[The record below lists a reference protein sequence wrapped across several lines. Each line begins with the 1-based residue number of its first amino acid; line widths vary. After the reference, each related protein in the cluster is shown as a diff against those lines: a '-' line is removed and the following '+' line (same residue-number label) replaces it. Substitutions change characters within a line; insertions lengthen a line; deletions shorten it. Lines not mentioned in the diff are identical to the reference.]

1 MGYIG
6 KKCGI
11 YSAKTIAKIMVIFGK
26 NYGIYLEKISDIF
39 GKSIVYIGLRL

>member
-26 NYGIYLEKISDIF
+26 NYGIYLEKYRIYLA
-39 GKSIVYIGLRL
+39 KVLYILG